1 MGVLVK
7 IAIIAVGALISI
19 FIAAEVV
26 LRLIARRE
34 HTRFTK
40 LPPDQQRKYQ
50 GSLYKAQTYF
60 NS

>member
-1 MGVLVK
+1 MK
-7 IAIIAVGALISI
+7 IALIAVGAIISI
-19 FIAAEVV
+19 FIAADVV

-34 HTRFTK
+34 RTRFAK